1 MSAFVVGAVPG
12 EGSQI
17 EIGPMKRSSFRAFLS
32 NMNLVLRILFIL
44 FLTGWLALYKRP
56 FIGSYLSRKEGVP
69 CRQRELSLF
78 NDLQAGMEFRKKKK
92 TDGDGSL
99 TLYN

>member
-17 EIGPMKRSSFRAFLS
+17 EIGPMKRSTFRAFFSFFFLLS
-32 NMNLVLRILFIL
+32 NMNLVVRILFIL

-78 NDLQAGMEFRKKKK
+78 NDLRAGMEFRKKK
-92 TDGDGSL
+92 DGDGS
-99 TLYN
+99 